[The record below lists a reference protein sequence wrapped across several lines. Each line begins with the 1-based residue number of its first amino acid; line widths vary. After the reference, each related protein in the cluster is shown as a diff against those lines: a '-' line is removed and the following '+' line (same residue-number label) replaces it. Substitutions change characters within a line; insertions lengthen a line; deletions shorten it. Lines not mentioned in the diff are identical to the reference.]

1 MLSLLSALTLA
12 QVPQTSIDAFYLPS
26 ETQEAITQETIVQ
39 PQEIRVLPGQL
50 DEIPVFNS
58 NSPEVVYSAGI
69 LLSTFPSEGML
80 APRAHLD
87 LPLRGRFDIFSHHI
101 ARGRTKAD
109 WLPKYHGLLVRNPN
123 DYPVI
128 MNVLQG
134 VSYVTNPDAPFVDLP
149 PVVDNRTGTVFSG
162 PGSRLAGDVLRGVD
176 EEEFPD
182 RLILE
187 PGESKLLYNLPIHLG
202 NARSTLVKVETTGE
216 VYMASLAMPAIQ
228 RGNQRAHRPPTL
240 EEWENLLT
248 QGYLAF
254 PRDRPPTP
262 LEETRFEVIYGRV
275 AGVARGSQ
283 WHTEIVDEGGSHLSI
298 PAPGEAFSYP
308 ISTVNAGTLGTGQ
321 IQSAPMLV
329 RYPDTAYLAHGNYG
343 VHYQFTLPLKNNGD
357 RHKTVNVILQTPL
370 KHDREVEE
378 LEFLEP
384 PSDRIF
390 FRGSVRVSYKD
401 ELGLSRDRFFHLVQR
416 QGEQGEPLVTLNL
429 KPGMTRDVTVEL
441 LYPPDATPPQ
451 VLTVST
457 DDNTLQV
464 NKGLE
469 EKIEINLE

>member
-12 QVPQTSIDAFYLPS
+12 QVPQTSIDAFYLPP
-26 ETQEAITQETIVQ
+26 QETIVQ

-58 NSPEVVYSAGI
+58 NSPEVIYSAGI
-69 LLSTFPSEGML
+69 LLSTFPSAGMF
-80 APRAHLD
+80 APRAHLN

-101 ARGRTKAD
+101 ARGRTDED

-123 DYPVI
+123 NYPVV
-128 MNVLQG
+128 MNVVQG
-134 VSYVTNPDAPFVDLP
+134 VSYVTNPDAPFIDLP
-149 PVVDNRTGTVFSG
+149 PVVENRGGTVFSG

-176 EEEFPD
+176 DNEFPD

-187 PGESKLLYNLPIHLG
+187 PGESKMLFNLPIQLG
-202 NARSTLVKVETTGE
+202 NARSTLLKVETSGN

-228 RGNQRAHRPPTL
+228 QGNQRAHRPPTL

-248 QGYLAF
+248 RGYLAF
-254 PRDRPPTP
+254 PRDLPPTP
-262 LEETRFEVIYGRV
+262 IGETRREVIYGRV

-283 WHTEIVDEGGSHLSI
+283 WQTKIVDEGGSYLSI
-298 PAPGEAFSYP
+298 PNPGEAFSYP

-357 RHKTVNVILQTPL
+357 RRKTVTLTLQTPL
-370 KHDREVEE
+370 KSDREVEE
-378 LEFLEP
+378 LAFLEP
-384 PSDRIF
+384 PGDRIF
-390 FRGSVRVSYKD
+390 FRGSIQVSYKD
-401 ELGLSRDRFFHLVQR
+401 ELGLLRKHLFHLVQR
-416 QGEQGEPLVTLNL
+416 QGEQGKPLVTLNL
-429 KPGMTRDVTVEL
+429 KPGMTREVTVDF

-457 DDNTLQV
+457 EDNTLQV
-464 NKGLE
+464 NKESE
-469 EKIEINLE
+469 EKTEKTIEINLE

>member
-12 QVPQTSIDAFYLPS
+12 QIPQTTIDAFYSPA
-26 ETQEAITQETIVQ
+26 EIQETIVQ

-50 DEIPVFNS
+50 DEVPVFNS
-58 NSPEVVYSAGI
+58 NSPEVIYSAGI
-69 LLSTFPSEGML
+69 LLSTFPSEGMF

-87 LPLRGRFDIFSHHI
+87 LPLKGRFDIFSHHI
-101 ARGRTKAD
+101 ARGRTDRD

-123 DYPVI
+123 DYPVV
-128 MNVLQG
+128 MNILQG
-134 VSYVTNPDAPFVDLP
+134 VSYVTNPDAPFIDLP
-149 PVVDNRTGTVFSG
+149 PIADNRSGRVFSG
-162 PGSRLAGDVLRGVD
+162 PGSRLASDVLRGID
-176 EEEFPD
+176 EDEFPD

-187 PGESKLLYNLPIHLG
+187 PGESKLLYNLPIRLG
-202 NARSTLVKVETTGE
+202 NARSTLMKVETTGE

-248 QGYLAF
+248 RGYLAF

-262 LEETRFEVIYGRV
+262 LETRRDVIYGRV
-275 AGVARGSQ
+275 AGVAQGSQ
-283 WHTEIVDEGGSHLSI
+283 WHTEIVDEGSSHLSI
-298 PAPGEAFSYP
+298 PSPGEAFSYP
-308 ISTVNAGTLGTGQ
+308 ISTVHAGTLGTGQ

-343 VHYQFTLPLKNNGD
+343 VHYQFTLPLTNNGD
-357 RHKTVNVILQTPL
+357 RRKTVTLTLQTPL
-370 KHDREVEE
+370 KHDREVGE
-378 LEFLEP
+378 LEFLDP
-384 PSDRIF
+384 PNDRIF
-390 FRGSVRVSYKD
+390 FRGSIRVSYKD
-401 ELGLSRDRFFHLVQR
+401 ELGLSREQFFHLVQR

-429 KPGMTRDVTVEL
+429 KPGMTRNVTVEL

-457 DDNTLQV
+457 ENNTLQV
-464 NKGLE
+464 NKGSQETE
-469 EKIEINLE
+469 EIIQIKIR

>member
-12 QVPQTSIDAFYLPS
+12 QIPQTSIDAFYFPAP
-26 ETQEAITQETIVQ
+26 EPQETIVQ
-39 PQEIRVLPGQL
+39 PQEIRVLPGHL

-58 NSPEVVYSAGI
+58 NSPEVIYSAGI
-69 LLSTFPSEGML
+69 LLSTFPPDGMI
-80 APRAHLD
+80 APLAHLN

-101 ARGRTKAD
+101 ARGRTRAD
-109 WLPKYHGLLVRNPN
+109 WLPKYHALLIRNPN
-123 DYPVI
+123 DYPVV
-128 MNVLQG
+128 MNILQG
-134 VSYVTNPDAPFVDLP
+134 VSYVTNPDAPFIDLP
-149 PVVDNRTGTVFSG
+149 PVMDNRAGTVFSG

-187 PGESKLLYNLPIHLG
+187 PGESKILFNLPIHLG
-202 NARSTLVKVETTGE
+202 NARSTLVKVETTGA

-228 RGNQRAHRPPTL
+228 RGDRRAHRPPTL
-240 EEWENLLT
+240 KEWEKLLT

-262 LEETRFEVIYGRV
+262 LEETRREVIYGRV

-283 WHTEIVDEGGSHLSI
+283 WHTKIVDEGGSHLSI
-298 PAPGEAFSYP
+298 PSPGEAFSYP
-308 ISTVNAGTLGTGQ
+308 ISTVHAGTLGTGQ

-357 RHKTVNVILQTPL
+357 RHKTVTLALQTPL
-370 KHDREVEE
+370 KHDREVGE

-384 PSDRIF
+384 PNDRVF
-390 FRGSVRVSYKD
+390 FRGSVRVRYKD
-401 ELGLSRDRFFHLVQR
+401 EIGLLREQFFHLVQR

-457 DDNTLQV
+457 EDNILQV
-464 NKGLE
+464 NKELE
-469 EKIEINLE
+469 EKSESNFE